1 MGIVCAIW
9 LITACQSQNEKLADQ
24 CPELPQEF
32 KDSFSSK
39 SLLYGISTDSFEVFT
54 SLIKRNQF
62 LADIL
67 LKYGVDYFRI
77 DELAKSSKP
86 VFDIRKMR
94 AGNSYTIFYHN
105 DSLLKADY
113 FVYERNDIDYVVF
126 DLRDSI
132 QIYLE
137 SKPVSFNT
145 KTVSG
150 TINNSLY
157 LCLTEQDVSPLLAL
171 QLGDIYAWSIDF
183 YRINKGDQF
192 KAIYRERVVDGEVVG
207 VEDVLS
213 AWFRHSKSDFY
224 AIPFTQDGQL
234 DFFDENAQSLRK
246 AFLKA
251 PLKFSRISSSFSHRR
266 FHPVQKRYKAHLGVD
281 YAAPSG
287 TPIMA
292 TGDGIISEA
301 TYKKYNGRYVKI
313 RHNSTYSTQYLHM
326 SKIAAGIKPG
336 VKVRQGQTI
345 GYVGSTGL
353 ATGPHVCY
361 RFWKNGSQ
369 VNSLKVKVP
378 PSKPIKA
385 EYLEEYNM
393 VKDSIISV
401 LDAIPMRTEQLSG
414 LE

>member
-1 MGIVCAIW
+1 MQS
-9 LITACQSQNEKLADQ
+9 CQSPEEQISEQ
-24 CPELPQEF
+24 CWELPSEF
-32 KDSFSSK
+32 VDSLSSN
-39 SLLYGISTDSFEVFT
+39 STLFGISSDSFEVFEGR
-54 SLIKRNQF
+54 IKRNQF

-67 LKYGVDYFRI
+67 LKYGIEYVKI

-86 VFDIRKMR
+86 VFDIRKIR
-94 AGNSYTIFYHN
+94 AGNPYTIFYHT
-105 DSLLKADY
+105 DSSSSKADF
-113 FVYERNDIDYVVF
+113 FVYEKNEIDYVVF

-132 QIYLE
+132 RIFQE
-137 SKPVSFNT
+137 SKPVSFQT

-157 LCLTEQDVSPLLAL
+157 VTLTDQNVSPLLAL

-213 AWFRHSKSDFY
+213 AWFRHSNSDFY
-224 AIPFTQDGQL
+224 AIPFTQDDQF

-251 PLKFSRISSSFSHRR
+251 PLKFSRISSRFSHRR
-266 FHPVQKRYKAHLGVD
+266 FHPVQKRFKAHLGVD

-292 TGDGIISEA
+292 TGDGIVSEA

-326 SKIAAGIKPG
+326 SKIAKGIKPG

-361 RFWKNGSQ
+361 RFWKNGTQ
-369 VNSLKVKVP
+369 VNSLKVKIP

-385 EYLEEYNM
+385 EYLDEYNA
-393 VKDSIISV
+393 VRDSIKSV
-401 LDAIPMRTEQLSG
+401 LDAIPIRGEQISG
-414 LE
+414 L